1 MENEILYK
9 RLRNNPTFKSRKFLA
24 WVKKK
29 YPDKETHHILGSMT
43 GIKLNDYLMLL
54 VTQDQHEKA
63 ERNKIDFCI
72 DNLPQ
77 SLNLLFE
84 YIKEIE
90 GK

>member
-43 GIKLNDYLMLL
+43 GIKLNDYLVLPLTHTEHM
-54 VTQDQHEKA
+54 EA
-63 ERNKIDFCI
+63 EACKCDYAI
-72 DNLPQ
+72 DNLHI
-77 SLNLLFE
+77 SLRILFE

-90 GK
+90 K